1 MDSLWTGQNGGLFLT
16 ITANLIWGTTFVAT
30 SAGLRYTNPYN
41 LVFLRFATASLFIVT
56 FAIVTRRLMLIAK
69 EFRSIS
75 IWLLGG
81 IYALGFVFQYMG
93 QNLTN
98 ASDAALL
105 ANLAPTL
112 VPLIAFMILKDS
124 IGNAQKTAT
133 ALGLVGLVLIA
144 APKLN
149 LGSGT
154 VIGDLLLFGTSA
166 CYAVFIV
173 LSKRYDAVSS
183 ASAFAIMV
191 SIGAF
196 LAPVAI
202 LLGGLDHTN
211 LNFGLIGW
219 FSVLYLGVP
228 GSVIAVALY
237 LKGLGSIT
245 ASQSGTLLLVQLLTG
260 LFLAILIL
268 NEFPTSFEIAGAI
281 TVSVAV
287 ALSTFGIRR

>member
-1 MDSLWTGQNGGLFLT
+1 
-16 ITANLIWGTTFVAT
+16 V
-30 SAGLRYTNPYN
+30 
-41 LVFLRFATASLFIVT
+41 
-56 FAIVTRRLMLIAK
+56 
-69 EFRSIS
+69 
-75 IWLLGG
+75 
-81 IYALGFVFQYMG
+81 G

-112 VPLIAFMILKDS
+112 VPFIAFIALKDS
-124 IGNAQKTAT
+124 IGNVQKTAT

-144 APKLN
+144 APKLS

-173 LSKRYDAVSS
+173 LSKRYEAISS

-191 SIGAF
+191 SIGVF
-196 LAPVAI
+196 LAPVAT

-268 NEFPTSFEIAGAI
+268 NEFPTSFEIADAI
-281 TVSVAV
+281 AVSVAV
-287 ALSTFGIRR
+287 ALSTFGIRG